1 MDEGLAFAGGTD
13 LLELLLGYGDLGVV
27 VVDNR
32 EQVRIWN
39 TWMEVHSH
47 IPARDAYGRS
57 LGDLFPEMEPAHR
70 EMVHQVLESGCPRVV
85 SPVLHPRFFPLTGAP
100 HQYVRLFP
108 LRGADLGVVGAAIL
122 IQDMTAPLEYERAV
136 EERFRLIVEGA
147 YDFAILMLYPDGTV
161 ASWNRGAERLLG
173 YRAEEALGQ
182 PYALFFPEE
191 ALRQGAPRRC
201 LRQAAEEGRSEDE
214 GWRVRRDG
222 SRFWANTVVTAL
234 HHEDGRLRGFALV
247 MRDVTARMEAERA
260 EREQRVL
267 AEALQDTA
275 LVLVS
280 TLTLEEVLERI
291 LVEAGRV
298 VPHDVAEIT
307 VLEPDGGT
315 RVRRKGELPP
325 GEVRC
330 HVGTP
335 IIVKGRTIGFLGLDS
350 ATPDAYTEADA
361 DRLRA
366 FAAQA
371 GVAIENARLYE
382 EVRRHAQDLEARVAE
397 RTAALEA
404 ANRELEAFT
413 YSVSHDLR
421 APLRAIDGFTRAIE
435 EEYAAQLPPQG
446 QYYLRRVRQA
456 VVEMNALIDDLLALS
471 RVSRQAVRRER
482 VEPAALV
489 QEVLGALQKE
499 MEGRRVEIA
508 IGALSPCWG
517 DPVLLRQ
524 VWWNLLSNAL
534 KFTRKRDPARIEVG
548 AREEGT
554 EVIYFVRDNG
564 VGFDPRYTD
573 RLFRV
578 FERLHPADEYEG
590 TGVGLAI
597 VRRIVERHGGR
608 VWAEGAVDRGATFYF
623 ALCGGGAGGSG
634 K

>member
-1 MDEGLAFAGGTD
+1 MDEGFAFVRETD
-13 LLELLLGYGDLGVV
+13 LLQLLLGYGDLGVV
-27 VVDNR
+27 VVDTGCR
-32 EQVRIWN
+32 VRTWN

-47 IPARDAYGRS
+47 IAARDAYGRP
-57 LGDLFPEMEPAHR
+57 LDDLFPEMEPAHR
-70 EMVHQVLESGCPRVV
+70 ELVHQVLESGCPRVV
-85 SPVLHPRFFPLTGAP
+85 SPVLHPRFFPLIGAP
-100 HQYVRLFP
+100 YQYVRLFP
-108 LRGADLGVVGAAIL
+108 LHRTELEVVGAAIL
-122 IQDMTAPLEYERAV
+122 IQDMTVPLEYERTV
-136 EERFRLIVEGA
+136 EERFRLLIEGA
-147 YDFAILMLYPDGTV
+147 YDFAILMLHPDGTV
-161 ASWNRGAERLLG
+161 ATWNRGAERMFG
-173 YRAEEALGQ
+173 YSAEEVLGQ
-182 PYALFFPEE
+182 PYAVFFPEK
-191 ALRQGAPRRC
+191 ALRQGIPQRC
-201 LRQAAEEGRSEDE
+201 LREAVEGGRCEDE
-214 GWRVRRDG
+214 GWRVRKDG
-222 SRFWANTVVTAL
+222 SRFWANTVMTAL
-234 HHEDGRLRGFALV
+234 RYEDGRLRGFATV
-247 MRDVTARMEAERA
+247 MRDVTARMEAEQA

-291 LVEAGRV
+291 LEQAGRV

-315 RVRRKGELPP
+315 RVRRKGALPP
-325 GEVRC
+325 GAVRC
-330 HVGTP
+330 HVGAP
-335 IIVKGRTIGFLGLDS
+335 IVVKGRTIGLLGLDS

-382 EVRRHAQDLEARVAE
+382 EVRRHAQELEARVAE

-404 ANRELEAFT
+404 ANRELEAFA

-421 APLRAIDGFTRAIE
+421 APLRAIDGFTRVIQ

-446 QYYLRRVRQA
+446 QHYFQRVRQA
-456 VVEMNALIDDLLALS
+456 VVEMGALIDDLLALS
-471 RVSRQAVRRER
+471 RVSRQAVQREQ
-482 VEPAALV
+482 VEPATLV
-489 QEVLGALQKE
+489 QEVLAGLAKE

-508 IGALSPCWG
+508 IGALPPCRG
-517 DPVLLRQ
+517 DPLLLRQ
-524 VWWNLLSNAL
+524 VWWNLLSNAV

-554 EVIYFVRDNG
+554 EIIYFVRDNG
-564 VGFDPRYTD
+564 VGFDPRYTE
-573 RLFRV
+573 RLFHV

-623 ALCGGGAGGSG
+623 ALGGGGAGGSG